1 MEQTILSLII
11 IVACLFILFNRK
23 REQVKQLKEEIKRI
37 ERSRDRWEDYYR
49 QRIQRLESENGRL
62 WKFRIS
68 NSSVS
73 DDTVQAVK
81 YAMKKSHPDNG
92 GNAEDFMRFQK
103 VYEEL
108 TRKRGRK

>member
-1 MEQTILSLII
+1 MEWAVLASIIYII
-11 IVACLFILFNRK
+11 IFVIEKCREVK
-23 REQVKQLKEEIKRI
+23 RLKNEIARI

-49 QRIQRLESENGRL
+49 GRIDKLQKIVDEDTKHRIHAVSEIPQGT
-62 WKFRIS
+62 IE
-68 NSSVS
+68 
-73 DDTVQAVK
+73 AVK

-108 TRKRGRK
+108 TGNGG